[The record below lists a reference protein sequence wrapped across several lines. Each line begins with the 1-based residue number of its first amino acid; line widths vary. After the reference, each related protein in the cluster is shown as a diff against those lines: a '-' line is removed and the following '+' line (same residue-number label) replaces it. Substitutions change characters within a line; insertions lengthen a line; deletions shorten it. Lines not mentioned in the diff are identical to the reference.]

1 MDLSGE
7 VVRIGHD
14 DRGIV
19 CQELLYSAGLRLDV
33 HAHESP
39 FFGLTL
45 DGSFHENVGQSRF
58 EYCLRSVLYRGAGE
72 EHSLVVG
79 AVNVRCFAVELDP
92 GEIERRYGLKLLSSL
107 RHAESSALASLMISV
122 YREFRQPDSTSWL
135 AIQGLVLQ
143 LLVTASRTAMDVGR
157 PRWLDRVSELLR
169 ECFRNRL
176 TLEEIASDVG
186 VPAAR
191 VSTVFRTIYRRSV
204 AEEQRRLR
212 IDFACRRLLDVEASL
227 ADIALEAGF
236 ADQPHFSRT
245 FKAQMGMTPAQ
256 YRAVMRGDG
265 RQHLWPSS
273 LDGDCSTSCG
283 CT

>member
-1 MDLSGE
+1 MQVSGE

-14 DRGIV
+14 DSGIV

-58 EYCLRSVLYRGAGE
+58 EYCRRSVLYRGAGE
-72 EHSLVVG
+72 EHSVVVG
-79 AVNVRCFAVELDP
+79 AVDVRCFVVELDP
-92 GEIERRYGLKLLSSL
+92 CEIERRYGLKLSSSL
-107 RHAESSALASLMISV
+107 RHAETSALASLMISA
-122 YREFRQPDSTSWL
+122 YREFRHPDSASCL

-143 LLVTASRTAMDVGR
+143 MLVTASRTAMDVGR
-157 PRWLDRVSELLR
+157 PRWLDRVAELLR

-186 VPAAR
+186 VSAAR

-256 YRAVMRGDG
+256 YRAVMRGEG
-265 RQHLWPSS
+265 RQHLRPSS